1 MASGTRQSNTME
13 EQLRKLL
20 GSFADL
26 KLSENADFDY
36 IGKLETAVLAKLRE
50 PIDMAAQQGL
60 TAVPPGI
67 SQGMAPAMGGGPV
80 PPMDGMPMGGM
91 PMAAPVPPALGQG
104 GITPSPNTA
113 PAADELRRILM
124 MNRGQ

>member
-1 MASGTRQSNTME
+1 MAAGTRQSNTMQ

-26 KLSENADFDY
+26 KLSEDADFDY

-50 PIDMAAQQGL
+50 PIDRVAQQGL
-60 TAVPPGI
+60 TAVQPGI
-67 SQGMAPAMGGGPV
+67 SQGMVPVMGGGPV
-80 PPMDGMPMGGM
+80 P

-104 GITPSPNTA
+104 GITPSPNMA
-113 PAADELRRILM
+113 PVADELRQIL